1 MLVRGTMSSPRRPW
15 QRMQTSMVALAVQLS
30 CMVLPWQLQGVLK
43 ADLLYKQF
51 YPKTP
56 NDYSISILQLQLRT
70 TYSVIL
76 LNNNTRRT
84 VLYIAGISLV
94 VEINVSH
101 HSCLMMWMP
110 RLRRVSSKQHWCD
123 YCARAGSGSAH
134 RRWCLLHPLPVSSA
148 LSCCLR
154 VTVWHRH
161 VWICCNGY
169 WHTVHLL

>member
-1 MLVRGTMSSPRRPW
+1 MLVRGTMLSPRRPW
-15 QRMQTSMVALAVQLS
+15 QRMQTSVVALAVQLS
-30 CMVLPWQLQGVLK
+30 CMVLPWQLQRVLK

-56 NDYSISILQLQLRT
+56 IDYSISILQLQLRT

-110 RLRRVSSKQHWCD
+110 RLRRVSINNTDVTTAH
-123 YCARAGSGSAH
+123 ARVRVLRTDADVCCI
-134 RRWCLLHPLPVSSA
+134 RFRCRLLSLAVY
-148 LSCCLR
+148 
-154 VTVWHRH
+154 VWHRH

>member
-1 MLVRGTMSSPRRPW
+1 MLERGTMLWPRRPW
-15 QRMQTSMVALAVQLS
+15 LRMQTSMVALAVQLS

-51 YPKTP
+51 YGATFI
-56 NDYSISILQLQLRT
+56 DYPISILQLRT

-84 VLYIAGISLV
+84 VLYKYPAFPWWWKSMCHITHDSWCEWHGVVEFPVNNTDVTTAHARGRVLCTGADVCCIRFRCRLLSLV
-94 VEINVSH
+94 V
-101 HSCLMMWMP
+101 
-110 RLRRVSSKQHWCD
+110 
-123 YCARAGSGSAH
+123 Y
-134 RRWCLLHPLPVSSA
+134 
-148 LSCCLR
+148 
-154 VTVWHRH
+154 VWHRH